1 MINQII
7 KTTSPVELTDNAVH
21 LPSGTKGGKV
31 ADFVQTGETV
41 YVWAGEGDI
50 DSRPELVDAILVAS
64 TGYDGSYI
72 SADLAEYELLRPLG
86 NNADGT
92 ATTDLQYANFAGHA
106 PRELE
111 PGRLYP
117 IANEPFDLE
126 FRHKWFNFGAG
137 HPATGWGWR
146 CELHGSAETSDP
158 TGHAIYHYSDP
169 EWTQFAGT
177 TGAFSQGPSEWQ
189 TDADGNPLTV
199 YYCVSWDGDM
209 RAEKADWYF
218 AVQESVVLRG
228 KSQLYANEDSCRYLF
243 WDRIQGQE
251 PDPGAV
257 WTDTGV
263 TVSVVGAGIYSTS
276 ETVPD
281 LSVGETI
288 RLDDQETDFIGYWPV
303 AGTPSST
310 IQINPHVT
318 VPAGSALWRLL

>member
-146 CELHGSAETSDP
+146 CELHGSAETRDP

-218 AVQESVVLRG
+218 AVQESGVLRG

-243 WDRIQGQE
+243 WDRIQGST
-251 PDPGAV
+251 GGT

-263 TVSVVGAGIYSTS
+263 TVVGYAGTVYNMSAVVEMTL
-276 ETVPD
+276 D
-281 LSVGETI
+281 ETI
-288 RLDDQETDFIGYWPV
+288 RIGEQEGKFKGYWPV
-303 AGTPSST
+303 ASTPSTYIT
-310 IQINPHVT
+310 IDPYGTQQPL
-318 VPAGSALWRLL
+318 GSHLWRLL